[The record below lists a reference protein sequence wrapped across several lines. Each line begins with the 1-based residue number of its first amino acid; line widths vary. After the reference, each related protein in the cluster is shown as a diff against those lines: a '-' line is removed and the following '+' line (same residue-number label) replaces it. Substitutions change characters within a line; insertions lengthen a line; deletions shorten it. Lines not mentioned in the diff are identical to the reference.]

1 MLITEPLQ
9 RTLTLILAGGQGE
22 RLMPLTAERAKP
34 AVTFGGLYRVIDFT
48 LSNCINSGLRHIYV
62 LTQYR
67 SRSLEDHL
75 RLGWNFLP
83 RRLAQFISPLPPQ
96 RATKESWYLGTADA
110 VTQNLDTI
118 EAERKQ
124 RVLILSGDHIY
135 KMDYGRMLEDHIRN
149 RADVTVGVIPV
160 PIEEAR
166 RFGVIATTADGRVAG
181 FDEKPADP
189 KPMPDRADRALASM
203 GIYLFESKALDELL
217 RADGARPGSTHDF
230 GKDVIPSAIRSH
242 RVFVHRFIDENA
254 VDGSASGKEPYW
266 RDIGTI
272 ESFYEANLDLCRV
285 DPQFNLY
292 DQHWPIFTLQHNEP
306 PAKTVFADELGSHAN
321 ARRAE
326 VLDSIVCPGVIVSGG
341 RVERSVLSY
350 RVRVEEHAVVEDS
363 ILHAGVEIGK
373 GARVRRAI
381 IDKWTVVPPGEHIGY
396 DAERDRA
403 RFTVSPGGIVVVPMR
418 FPFAS

>member
-110 VTQNLDTI
+110 VYQNLDTI

-135 KMDYGRMLEDHIRN
+135 KMDYGRMLEDHVRN

-166 RFGVIATTADGRVAG
+166 RFGVIATTSDGRVTG

-189 KPMPDRADRALASM
+189 KPIPDR
-203 GIYLFESKALDELL
+203 
-217 RADGARPGSTHDF
+217 PG
-230 GKDVIPSAIRSH
+230 
-242 RVFVHRFIDENA
+242 
-254 VDGSASGKEPYW
+254 
-266 RDIGTI
+266 
-272 ESFYEANLDLCRV
+272 
-285 DPQFNLY
+285 
-292 DQHWPIFTLQHNEP
+292 
-306 PAKTVFADELGSHAN
+306 
-321 ARRAE
+321 
-326 VLDSIVCPGVIVSGG
+326 
-341 RVERSVLSY
+341 
-350 RVRVEEHAVVEDS
+350 
-363 ILHAGVEIGK
+363 
-373 GARVRRAI
+373 
-381 IDKWTVVPPGEHIGY
+381 
-396 DAERDRA
+396 
-403 RFTVSPGGIVVVPMR
+403 
-418 FPFAS
+418 

>member
-1 MLITEPLQ
+1 VAITESLQ

-34 AVTFGGLYRVIDFT
+34 AVTFGGMYRIIDFT

-110 VTQNLDTI
+110 VFQNLETI
-118 EAERKQ
+118 EAENKA

-135 KMDYGRMLEDHIRN
+135 KMDYGKMLEDHLRN
-149 RADVTVGVIPV
+149 RADVTVGAIPV
-160 PIEEAR
+160 PVAEAR
-166 RFGVIATTADGRVAG
+166 RFGVIATSPDGRVVG
-181 FDEKPADP
+181 FEEKREEPRQ
-189 KPMPDRADRALASM
+189 MADRPGFSLASM
-203 GIYLFESKALDELL
+203 GIYLFESAALEQLL
-217 RADGARPGSTHDF
+217 RADSGRSDSSRDF
-230 GKDVIPSAIRSH
+230 GKDLIPGAIGSH
-242 RVFVHRFIDENA
+242 RVFVHRFVDENA
-254 VDGSASGKEPYW
+254 ANGTGKDPYW

-272 ESFYEANLDLCRV
+272 DSFFEANLDLCRV
-285 DPQFNLY
+285 EPQFNLY
-292 DQHWPIFTLQHNEP
+292 DQHWPIFTMQHNEP
-306 PAKTVFADELGSHAN
+306 PAKTVFADELGRHPG

-341 RVERSVLSY
+341 RVERSLLAY

-363 ILHAGVEIGK
+363 ILHAGVVIGPR
-373 GARVRRAI
+373 ARVRRAI
-381 IDKWTVVPPGEHIGY
+381 IDKWTVVPPDETIGF
-396 DAERDRA
+396 DLERDSA
-403 RFTVSPGGIVVVPMR
+403 RFTVSPGGVVVVPMR
-418 FPFAS
+418 FPFGR

>member
-1 MLITEPLQ
+1 VAITKNLQ
-9 RTLTLILAGGQGE
+9 RTLTMILTSRQGE

-34 AVTFGGLYRVIDFT
+34 AVTFGDQYRIIDFT

-83 RRLAQFISPLPPQ
+83 RRLAQFIAPLPPQ

-110 VTQNLDTI
+110 VFQNLDTI
-118 EAERKQ
+118 ESEKKA

-135 KMDYGRMLEDHIRN
+135 KMDYGRMLEDHVRN
-149 RADVTVGVIPV
+149 RADVTVGAIPV
-160 PIEEAR
+160 PAAEAR
-166 RFGVIATTADGRVAG
+166 RFGVIETAADGRVVG
-181 FDEKPADP
+181 FEEKRQEP
-189 KPMPDRADRALASM
+189 KQMADRPGFSLASM
-203 GIYLFESKALDELL
+203 GIYLFESPVLEQLL
-217 RADGARPGSTHDF
+217 RGDSARGESTHDF
-230 GKDVIPSAIRSH
+230 GKDVIPNAIQTH

-254 VDGSASGKEPYW
+254 VDGATGKDPYW

-272 ESFYEANLDLCRV
+272 DSFFEANLDLCHV

-292 DQHWPIFTLQHNEP
+292 DQHWPIFTMQHNEP
-306 PAKTVFADELGSHAN
+306 PAKTVFADPLLQNPGG
-321 ARRAE
+321 RRAE

-350 RVRVEEHAVVEDS
+350 RARVEEHAVVEDS
-363 ILHAGVEIGK
+363 ILHAGVVIGPR
-373 GARVRRAI
+373 ARVRRAI
-381 IDKWTVVPPGEHIGY
+381 IDKWTVVPPDEQIGF
-396 DAERDRA
+396 DLERDRA
-403 RFTVSPGGIVVVPMR
+403 RFTVSPGGVVVVPMR
-418 FPFAS
+418 YSFGR

>member
-1 MLITEPLQ
+1 MAITESLQ

-34 AVTFGGLYRVIDFT
+34 AVTFGGMYRIIDFT
-48 LSNCINSGLRHIYV
+48 LSNCINSGLRHVYV

-83 RRLAQFISPLPPQ
+83 RRLAQFIAPLPPQ

-110 VTQNLDTI
+110 VFQNLETI
-118 EAERKQ
+118 EAEKKA

-135 KMDYGRMLEDHIRN
+135 KMDYGKMLEDHVRN
-149 RADVTVGVIPV
+149 RADVTVGAIPV
-160 PIEEAR
+160 PVAEAR
-166 RFGVIATTADGRVAG
+166 RFGVIATSADGRVVG
-181 FDEKPADP
+181 FEEKREDP
-189 KPMPDRADRALASM
+189 RQMADRPGFSLASM
-203 GIYLFESKALDELL
+203 GIYLFESGALEQLL
-217 RADGARPGSTHDF
+217 RADSGRSESSHDF
-230 GKDVIPSAIRSH
+230 GKDVIPSAFASH

-254 VDGSASGKEPYW
+254 ADGGKDPYW

-272 ESFYEANLDLCRV
+272 DSFFEANLDLCRV
-285 DPQFNLY
+285 EPQFNLY
-292 DQHWPIFTLQHNEP
+292 DQHWPIFTMQHNEP
-306 PAKTVFADELGSHAN
+306 PAKTVFADELGGHPG

-341 RVERSVLSY
+341 RVERSLLAY

-363 ILHAGVEIGK
+363 ILHAGVVIGPR
-373 GARVRRAI
+373 ARVRRAI
-381 IDKWTVVPPGEHIGY
+381 IDKWTVVPPDESIGF
-396 DAERDRA
+396 DLERDRA
-403 RFTVSPGGIVVVPMR
+403 RFTVSPGGVVVVPMR
-418 FPFAS
+418 FGFGR

>member
-1 MLITEPLQ
+1 
-9 RTLTLILAGGQGE
+9 
-22 RLMPLTAERAKP
+22 MPLTAERAKP
-34 AVTFGGLYRVIDFT
+34 AVTFGGLYRIIDFT

-83 RRLAQFISPLPPQ
+83 RRLAQFIAPLPPQ

-110 VTQNLDTI
+110 VFQNLETI
-118 EAERKQ
+118 EAEKQ
-124 RVLILSGDHIY
+124 ARVLILSGDHIY
-135 KMDYGRMLEDHIRN
+135 KMDYGKMLEDHLRN
-149 RADVTVGVIPV
+149 RADVTVGAIPV
-160 PIEEAR
+160 PTEQAR
-166 RFGVIATTADGRVAG
+166 RFGVIEATTDGRVAG
-181 FDEKPADP
+181 FEEKRPDP
-189 KPMPDRADRALASM
+189 RQMPDRPGWSFASM
-203 GIYLFESKALDELL
+203 GIYLFESRALEQLL
-217 RADGARPGSTHDF
+217 RSDSIRAGSNHDF
-230 GKDVIPSAIRSH
+230 GRDVIPSAIQTH

-254 VDGSASGKEPYW
+254 PANGPTAKEPYW

-285 DPQFNLY
+285 EPQFNLY
-292 DQHWPIFTLQHNEP
+292 DQHWPIFTMQHNEP
-306 PAKTVFADELGSHAN
+306 PAKTVFADELGRGPG

-350 RVRVEEHAVVEDS
+350 RVRIEEHAVVEDS
-363 ILHAGVEIGK
+363 ILHAGVVVGP

-381 IDKWTVVPPGEHIGY
+381 IDKWTVVPAGEQIGF
-396 DAERDRA
+396 DLERDRG
-403 RFTVSPGGIVVVPMR
+403 RFTVSGDGIVVVPMR
-418 FPFAS
+418 FPFGR